1 MANMWMVRAGPD
13 SFLIKEFLD
22 LNLVAIG
29 WNLGDLTN
37 KSSEEITELFKNK
50 YSNTRSANQVI
61 RFVHEL
67 NVGDHV
73 ITADNENNIHLGKI
87 ASDYYYSDK
96 IKKTDS
102 SGDYY
107 FDVRDVEWLCEI
119 SKSLLKKSTRATLG
133 SQTTVYNIKEES
145 KNDILNIFDKINE
158 IKQIRTVTLTNTD
171 PDCLTYDM
179 TINFLS
185 NLLVNE
191 RNCEFHY
198 IRKNINLIG
207 RTLVLFKYG
216 GKLIGKG
223 IFYKEINEPIIVK
236 DVEYNGSFLV
246 EKDSIGIFDNPID
259 LKELQKYIPYIKTL
273 TRDQIIDIK
282 YLDKINQMIEKH
294 IKPAGVFKSD
304 KKRNLIYFGAP
315 GTGKSYNLNED
326 MKSLNI
332 DYERVTFHPDYSY
345 ANFVGTYKPVPKG
358 ENISYEYVPGP
369 FMRSLVKALKNPS
382 EGFLLIIEEINRAN
396 VAAVFGDVFQL
407 LDRDSDNESRYAIET
422 TEDMRYY
429 LKRELNKDFDKIK
442 IPSNMFIWATM
453 NSADQG
459 VFPMDTAFKRRW
471 DFKYFGINHNDEL
484 VSNIKVEL
492 NDQLIS
498 WNELRKAINDE
509 LLSYRINEDKLL
521 GPFFAFN
528 EYLDTEIPI
537 NEFKDIFKSKIIM
550 YLFEDAARSR
560 RNDLFSG
567 VAKNTNLT
575 YSQIC
580 EAFDEKGIE
589 IFCDN
594 IKEKFIKEEE

>member
-1 MANMWMVRAGPD
+1 MNNMANMWMVRAGPD

-50 YSNTRSANQVI
+50 YSNTRSVNQVI

-67 NVGDHV
+67 NVGDYV
-73 ITADNENNIHLGKI
+73 ITSDNENNIHLGKI

-119 SKSLLKKSTRATLG
+119 SKSSLKKSTRATLG
-133 SQTTVYNIKEES
+133 SRPTVYNIKEES
-145 KNDILNIFDKINE
+145 KNDILNISDKINE

-179 TINFLS
+179 AINFLS

-223 IFYKEINEPIIVK
+223 IFYKEINEPVIVK

-246 EKDSIGIFDNPID
+246 EKDSIGIFDNPIG
-259 LKELQKYIPYIKTL
+259 LKELQDYVPDIKTL

-282 YLDKINQMIEKH
+282 YLDKINLMIEKH
-294 IKPAGVFKSD
+294 IISTGVFESD

-326 MKSLNI
+326 M
-332 DYERVTFHPDYSY
+332 
-345 ANFVGTYKPVPKG
+345 
-358 ENISYEYVPGP
+358 
-369 FMRSLVKALKNPS
+369 
-382 EGFLLIIEEINRAN
+382 
-396 VAAVFGDVFQL
+396 
-407 LDRDSDNESRYAIET
+407 ES
-422 TEDMRYY
+422 
-429 LKRELNKDFDKIK
+429 
-442 IPSNMFIWATM
+442 
-453 NSADQG
+453 
-459 VFPMDTAFKRRW
+459 
-471 DFKYFGINHNDEL
+471 
-484 VSNIKVEL
+484 
-492 NDQLIS
+492 
-498 WNELRKAINDE
+498 
-509 LLSYRINEDKLL
+509 
-521 GPFFAFN
+521 
-528 EYLDTEIPI
+528 
-537 NEFKDIFKSKIIM
+537 
-550 YLFEDAARSR
+550 
-560 RNDLFSG
+560 
-567 VAKNTNLT
+567 
-575 YSQIC
+575 
-580 EAFDEKGIE
+580 
-589 IFCDN
+589 
-594 IKEKFIKEEE
+594 